1 MERHTQ
7 GAVIVDCA
15 VYEQGRRREGK
26 TSLADASRL
35 CRREGSF
42 AWLGLHEPSHE
53 EFEAV
58 KAEFGLH
65 PLAVEDA
72 VHAHQ
77 RPKLEVYDDT
87 LFFVLK
93 PVRYID
99 PEEVIET
106 GEILLFVNPAFVIT
120 VRHGRPSPLQAVRT
134 RLDSDRDLIAH
145 GPGSVL
151 YAILDHVVD
160 GYEPVVDGV
169 GADIQ
174 QIEAQVFSGDRR
186 LNPAERIYRLESE
199 VLEFDRD
206 VTPLATAVDRLLRGD
221 SRLIDDELRRY
232 IRDVHDHLLRVV
244 PQIQGFREL
253 LSTALHANLAQIS
266 VRQNEDMRKISAW
279 VAILA
284 VPTAVAGIYGMNF
297 EHMPELR
304 SELGYPAVLILI
316 AITCLVL
323 HRRFKRAGWL

>member
-1 MERHTQ
+1 
-7 GAVIVDCA
+7 VIVDCA
-15 VYEQGRRREGK
+15 VYEAGKRREGA
-26 TSLADASRL
+26 TSLTDASQL
-35 CRREGSF
+35 CRRDGSF
-42 AWLGLHEPSHE
+42 AWLGLHEPSEE

-58 KAEFGLH
+58 RAEFGLH

-72 VHAHQ
+72 VKAHQ
-77 RPKLEVYDDT
+77 RPKLEVYGDT

-93 PVRYID
+93 PVGYID

-106 GEILLFVNPAFVIT
+106 GEILVFVNPAFVIT

-134 RLDSDRDLIAH
+134 RLDSDPTLIAH

-160 GYEPVVDGV
+160 GYEPVVEGV

-174 QIEAQVFSGDRR
+174 QIEEQVFSADRR
-186 LNPAERIYRLESE
+186 TNPAERIYRLESE
-199 VLEFDRD
+199 VLDFDRA
-206 VTPLATAVDRLLRGD
+206 VTPLASAVDRLVRGNFG
-221 SRLIDDELRRY
+221 LFDDELRRY
-232 IRDVHDHLLRVV
+232 LHDVHDHLLRIV

-304 SELGYPAVLILI
+304 SELGYPAVLAFI
-316 AITCLVL
+316 AIACVVL
-323 HRRFKRAGWL
+323 YRRFKQAGWL

>member
-1 MERHTQ
+1 M
-7 GAVIVDCA
+7 IVDCA
-15 VYEQGRRREGK
+15 VYESGRRRGGE
-26 TSLADASRL
+26 TSLTDASQL
-35 CRREGSF
+35 CRRDGSF
-42 AWLGLHEPSHE
+42 AWLGLHEPSGE

-65 PLAVEDA
+65 TLAVEDA
-72 VHAHQ
+72 VKAHQ

-134 RLDSDRDLIAH
+134 RLDSDPALIAH

-160 GYEPVVDGV
+160 GYEPVVEGV
-169 GADIQ
+169 SADIQ
-174 QIEAQVFSGDRR
+174 QIEGQVFSSDRR
-186 LNPAERIYRLESE
+186 INPAERIYRLESE
-199 VLEFDRD
+199 VLDFDRA
-206 VTPLATAVDRLLRGD
+206 VTPLATAVDRLVRGNFV
-221 SRLIDDELRRY
+221 LFDDELRRY
-232 IRDVHDHLLRVV
+232 LHDVHDHLLRIV

-297 EHMPELR
+297 DHMPELR
-304 SELGYPAVLILI
+304 WELGYPAVLAFI
-316 AITCLVL
+316 ALACLVL

>member
-1 MERHTQ
+1 
-7 GAVIVDCA
+7 VIVDCA
-15 VYEQGRRREGK
+15 VYEAGKRREGE
-26 TSLADASRL
+26 TSLADASQL
-35 CRREGSF
+35 CRRDGSF
-42 AWLGLHEPSHE
+42 AWLGLHEPSEE
-53 EFEAV
+53 EFESV
-58 KAEFGLH
+58 RAEFGLH

-72 VHAHQ
+72 VKAHQ

-134 RLDSDRDLIAH
+134 RLDSDPGLIAH

-160 GYEPVVDGV
+160 GYEPVVEGV
-169 GADIQ
+169 SADIQ
-174 QIEAQVFSGDRR
+174 QIEEQVFSADRR
-186 LNPAERIYRLESE
+186 TNPAERIYRLESE
-199 VLEFDRD
+199 VLDFDRA
-206 VTPLATAVDRLLRGD
+206 VTPLAAAVDRLVRGNFG
-221 SRLIDDELRRY
+221 LFGEELRRY
-232 IRDVHDHLLRVV
+232 LHDVHDHLLRIV

-297 EHMPELR
+297 EHMPELN
-304 SELGYPAVLILI
+304 SEFGYPAVLAFI
-316 AITCLVL
+316 AIACCFLYG
-323 HRRFKRAGWL
+323 RFKRAGWL

>member
-1 MERHTQ
+1 M
-7 GAVIVDCA
+7 IVDCA
-15 VYEQGRRREGK
+15 VYEAGRRREGE
-26 TSLADASRL
+26 TSLADASQL
-35 CRREGSF
+35 CRRDGSF
-42 AWLGLHEPSHE
+42 AWLGLHEPSEE

-72 VHAHQ
+72 VKAHQ

-134 RLDSDRDLIAH
+134 RLDSDPALIAH

-160 GYEPVVDGV
+160 GYEPVVAGLQT
-169 GADIQ
+169 DID
-174 QIEAQVFSGDRR
+174 EVENTLFSSEGGDATR
-186 LNPAERIYRLESE
+186 RIYRLGRE
-199 VLEFDRD
+199 VLEF
-206 VTPLATAVDRLLRGD
+206 
-221 SRLIDDELRRY
+221 S
-232 IRDVHDHLLRVV
+232 RVV
-244 PQIQGFREL
+244 QPLVEPVTRLARRQGPAGDEIDTEL
-253 LSTALHANLAQIS
+253 QRYFSDVEDHVVRIDQWVTAQRDLLNNLLQANLTQVTIG
-266 VRQNEDMRKISAW
+266 QNEDMRRISAW
-279 VAILA
+279 VAIVA

-297 EHMPELR
+297 QDMPELKW
-304 SELGYPAVLILI
+304 SLGYPAVLVFI
-316 AITCLVL
+316 AIACSLL
-323 HRRFKRAGWL
+323 YWRFKKAGWL

>member
-1 MERHTQ
+1 
-7 GAVIVDCA
+7 VIVDCA
-15 VYEQGRRREGK
+15 VYEEGRRREGQ
-26 TSLADASRL
+26 TSLTDASQL
-35 CRREGSF
+35 CRRDGAF
-42 AWLGLHEPSHE
+42 AWLGLYEPSAE
-53 EFEAV
+53 ELGRVE
-58 KAEFGLH
+58 AEFGLH

-87 LFFVLK
+87 LLFVLK

-99 PEEVIET
+99 PQEVIEL
-106 GEILLFVNPAFVIT
+106 GEILLFVNPSFVIS

-134 RLDSDRDLIAH
+134 RLDSDPGLIAH
-145 GPGSVL
+145 GPGAVL
-151 YAILDHVVD
+151 YAILDRVVD
-160 GYEPVVDGV
+160 DYEPVVEGV

-174 QIEAQVFSGDRR
+174 QIEEQVFSGDRHV
-186 LNPAERIYRLESE
+186 NPAQRIYRLESE
-199 VLEFDRD
+199 VLDFDRA
-206 VTPLATAVDRLLRGD
+206 VTPLATAVDRLGRRDLGV
-221 SRLIDDELRRY
+221 IDDELRRY
-232 IRDVHDHLLRVV
+232 IRDVQDHLLRLV

-253 LSTALHANLAQIS
+253 LSTALHANLTQIS

-297 EHMPELR
+297 DHMPELS
-304 SELGYPAVLILI
+304 SEWGYPAVLIVI

>member
-1 MERHTQ
+1 M
-7 GAVIVDCA
+7 IVDCA
-15 VYEQGRRREGK
+15 VYEDGRRREGQ
-26 TSLADASRL
+26 TSLVDASQL
-35 CRREGSF
+35 CRRDGAF
-42 AWLGLHEPSHE
+42 AWLGLHEPSEE

-72 VHAHQ
+72 VKAHQ

-99 PEEVIET
+99 PEEVIDT

-134 RLDSDRDLIAH
+134 RLDSDPDLIAH

-160 GYEPVVDGV
+160 GYEPVVEGV

-174 QIEAQVFSGDRR
+174 QIEEQVFSSDRHT
-186 LNPAERIYRLESE
+186 NPAERIYRLESE
-199 VLEFDRD
+199 VLDFDRA
-206 VTPLATAVDRLLRGD
+206 VTPLATAVDRLVRGNFALFD
-221 SRLIDDELRRY
+221 EELRRY
-232 IRDVHDHLLRVV
+232 LHDVHDHLLRIV

-266 VRQNEDMRKISAW
+266 VRQNEDMRRISAW

-297 EHMPELR
+297 EHMPELN
-304 SELGYPAVLILI
+304 SEYGYPAVLVLI
-316 AITCLVL
+316 AIVCFVL
-323 HRRFKRAGWL
+323 YRRFKHAGWL

>member
-1 MERHTQ
+1 
-7 GAVIVDCA
+7 VIVDCA
-15 VYEQGRRREGK
+15 VYEAGRRREGA
-26 TSLADASRL
+26 TSLTDASQL
-35 CRREGSF
+35 CRRDGSF
-42 AWLGLHEPSHE
+42 AWLGLHEPSEE

-58 KAEFGLH
+58 RAEFGLH

-72 VHAHQ
+72 VKAHQ
-77 RPKLEVYDDT
+77 RPKLEVYGDT

-93 PVRYID
+93 PVGYID

-106 GEILLFVNPAFVIT
+106 GEILVFVNPAFVIT

-134 RLDSDRDLIAH
+134 RLDSDPTLIAH

-160 GYEPVVDGV
+160 GYEPVVEGV

-174 QIEAQVFSGDRR
+174 QIEEQVFSADRR
-186 LNPAERIYRLESE
+186 TNPAERIYRLESE
-199 VLEFDRD
+199 VLDFDRA
-206 VTPLATAVDRLLRGD
+206 VTPLASAVDRLVRGNFA
-221 SRLIDDELRRY
+221 LFDDELRRY
-232 IRDVHDHLLRVV
+232 LHDVHDHLLRIV

-304 SELGYPAVLILI
+304 SELGYPAVLAFI
-316 AITCLVL
+316 AIACVVL
-323 HRRFKRAGWL
+323 YRRFKQAGWL